1 MMSMK
6 KIVLAM
12 LTIGLVVGGMH
23 GVALAGKNN
32 PNLAATGHPG
42 YAPDYYYPMTAAQPG
57 PAQNTRRDLPSSPYW
72 SAEGAGGVAGNSQT
86 TASQTPD
93 MVPFG
98 S

>member
-1 MMSMK
+1 MSMK
-6 KIVLAM
+6 KMVLAV

-42 YAPDYYYPMTAAQPG
+42 YAPDYYYPMTAAKPG
-57 PAQNTRRDLPSSPYW
+57 PAQNVRRDFPRSPYW
-72 SAEGAGGVAGNSQT
+72 SVEGAGGVTGNSQV
-86 TASQTPD
+86 TASGTAD
-93 MVPFG
+93 VVPFG